1 MQETLWEGLE
11 ELSFCCFVLGNQ
23 RSQCEG
29 LEEGKGIVRW
39 GGEGQRLDHA
49 GPQGRGK
56 TQVHCWAVGGK
67 GGKMGGL
74 VSGYPTN
81 MCKSPVRVYAAPQPS
96 TQGQMWIAQGPPL
109 VGIHLSLA
117 VPVPPG
123 QEQEPHLSLCITDG
137 LEVRQSALWG
147 RAGQVAKKTR
157 ACQQ

>member
-1 MQETLWEGLE
+1 
-11 ELSFCCFVLGNQ
+11 
-23 RSQCEG
+23 
-29 LEEGKGIVRW
+29 
-39 GGEGQRLDHA
+39 
-49 GPQGRGK
+49 
-56 TQVHCWAVGGK
+56 
-67 GGKMGGL
+67 MGGL

-157 ACQQ
+157 ACQRRFLPAKAAATSFLQRWAGSASLTTAGDGWEQMALLGPDSSQIAREVWVERQGWRQE